1 MAEITALTTL
11 SDYTARLSTQAYNRL
26 FAKDGGST
34 PDATYAALIVAEAN
48 SLFRTMTRA
57 AFPDG
62 VYTTGDTVDPAIVG
76 CIVDL
81 GCSIAASR
89 HVSYDPEGGYAVGGA
104 RARAFIKELNRDADA
119 TALTPDVGIFTISG
133 SAAIVLSV
141 ATSAELAAAQRAD
154 LARWEKPIKATGVQL
169 D

>member
-89 HVSYDPEGGYAVGGA
+89 HTSYDPEGGYAVGGA

-119 TALTPDVGIFTISG
+119 RPPGSSTAPAQPRAVIALTEGADGSPNNPYGRIFNGTDG
-133 SAAIVLSV
+133 
-141 ATSAELAAAQRAD
+141 
-154 LARWEKPIKATGVQL
+154 GGF
-169 D
+169 